1 MSNQASDITNKIF
14 DQFDTDKSGTLDRK
28 ELKKILDVAVEGT
41 GQTVTEQDIND
52 ALREIDTDNSG
63 TVSKAEFTALIQ
75 KLLA

>member
-1 MSNQASDITNKIF
+1 MSSPAEIADKIF
-14 DQFDTDKSGTLDRK
+14 AQFDTDKSGTLDRK

-52 ALREIDTDNSG
+52 ALKEIDTNNDG
-63 TVSKAEFTALIQ
+63 VVSKSEFTTLIQ

>member
-1 MSNQASDITNKIF
+1 MNPSDITDKIF
-14 DQFDTDKSGTLDRK
+14 AQFDTDKSGTLDRK

-52 ALREIDTDNSG
+52 ALREIDTNNDGS
-63 TVSKAEFTALIQ
+63 VSKSEFTALIQ

>member
-1 MSNQASDITNKIF
+1 MSNAADITEKIF
-14 DQFDTDKSGTLDRK
+14 AQFDADKNGTLDRK

-52 ALREIDTDNSG
+52 ALREFDTDNSG

>member
-1 MSNQASDITNKIF
+1 MSNIAEITDLVF
-14 DQFDTDKSGTLDRK
+14 TQFDTDKSGTLDRK

-52 ALREIDTDNSG
+52 ALKEIDTNNDG
-63 TVSKAEFTALIQ
+63 TVSKSEFTALIQ